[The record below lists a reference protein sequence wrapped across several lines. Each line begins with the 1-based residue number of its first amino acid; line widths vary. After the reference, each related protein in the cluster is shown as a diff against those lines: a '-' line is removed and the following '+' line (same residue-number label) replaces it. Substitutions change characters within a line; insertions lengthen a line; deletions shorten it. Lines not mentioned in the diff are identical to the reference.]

1 MCALI
6 LILEMRTQ
14 LIDFKGRQD
23 FSEDI
28 KVEVSNTNGK
38 YTVYM
43 LLKALNLSHVDLIT
57 VKTCLIVSIKSLYA
71 ITGYASV

>member
-6 LILEMRTQ
+6 LILKIWTQ

-28 KVEVSNTNGK
+28 KVVVFNTNGK

-43 LLKALNLSHVDLIT
+43 LLKTLKQT
-57 VKTCLIVSIKSLYA
+57 
-71 ITGYASV
+71 